1 MHPARRFWYA
11 HDMLMNNSIA
21 LGTVALT
28 LCVCGAAAAK
38 PVAFVGGLVITAHGP
53 EIPNGTVVID
63 GGKITAVGKAGD
75 VTVPAD
81 AEVRDCKGKVI
92 MPGLVDT
99 HSHIGGVG
107 GADGSGP
114 IQPAVRVLDSI
125 NVRDTGFKRARAGGL
140 TTLNVMPGS
149 GHLLSG
155 QTVYLKLR
163 EAGTLEEM
171 AFITPQGVPMGGIK
185 MANGTNP
192 MKESPFPGTRGKSAA
207 LVREQFI
214 RAQEYRDKVQKAG
227 GDKDKLPPRDLG
239 METLVTALDGT
250 RMVHHHTHRADD
262 IVTVLRLKKEFGFR
276 VTLHHC
282 SEAWKVAD
290 EIAAAGVP
298 VSLILTDSPGGKLE
312 AAEKGPATA
321 SVLVKAGV
329 KIVYHTDDWITDS
342 RFFFRMAAMGMRSGL
357 GREDAIKALTING
370 AEILDLADRIGSLT
384 VGKDADVIVL
394 SGDPFSVYTHVEE
407 TWVEGKMVFDRSD
420 PADRLFATG
429 GYGAGKDSAVYL
441 CCAGNGNWMW
451 RSEDASAQNGN
462 DTSIGGG
469 Q

>member
-1 MHPARRFWYA
+1 
-11 HDMLMNNSIA
+11 MLRQSSIFICA
-21 LGTVALT
+21 AAFMLLSCAG
-28 LCVCGAAAAK
+28 AAAK
-38 PVAFVGGLVITAHGP
+38 PIAFVGGLVITAEGD
-53 EIPNGTVVID
+53 EIPAGTVVIED
-63 GGKITAVGKAGD
+63 GKIKAVGTAAQ
-75 VTVPAD
+75 VSVPAG
-81 AEVRDCKGKVI
+81 AEIRDCKGKVI
-92 MPGLVDT
+92 MPGLIDT

-107 GADGSGP
+107 GADSSAP
-114 IQPAVRVLDSI
+114 IQPGVRVMDSI

-163 EAGTLEEM
+163 EAGTIEGM
-171 AFITPQGVPMGGIK
+171 SYISAQGVPLGGIK

-192 MKESPFPGTRGKSAA
+192 MKDPPFPGTRGKSAA

-214 RAQEYRDKVQKAG
+214 KAQEYRDKVQQAG
-227 GDKDKLPPRDLG
+227 DDKDKLPSRDLG
-239 METLVTALDGT
+239 MEALVTALDGT
-250 RMVHHHTHRADD
+250 KMVHHHTHRADD

-342 RFFFRMAAMGMRSGL
+342 RFFFRMAAMGMRAGL
-357 GREDAIKALTING
+357 PRADAIKALTIHG

-407 TWVEGKMVFDRSD
+407 TWVEGKLVFERSN

-441 CCAGNGNWMW
+441 CCANGMWQW
-451 RSEDASAQNGN
+451 RSTSSESGN
-462 DTSIGGG
+462 AE
-469 Q
+469 

>member
-1 MHPARRFWYA
+1 MVVAG
-11 HDMLMNNSIA
+11 LMA
-21 LGTVALT
+21 MA
-28 LCVCGAAAAK
+28 GAATGK
-38 PVAFVGGLVITAHGP
+38 PVAFVGGLVITADGP
-53 EIPNGTVVID
+53 EIASGVVIVD
-63 GGKITAVGKAGD
+63 KGKIVAVGKASE
-75 VTVPAD
+75 VNVPD
-81 AEVRDCKGKVI
+81 GAEVRDCKGKVV

-114 IQPAVRVLDSI
+114 IQPGVRVMDSI

-163 EAGTLEEM
+163 EAGTLEGM
-171 AFITPQGVPMGGIK
+171 AYLDQSGVPLGGIK

-192 MKESPFPGTRGKSAA
+192 MKEPPFPGTRGKSAA

-214 RAQEYRDKVQKAG
+214 RAQDYRDKVRKAA
-227 GDKDKLPPRDLG
+227 GDTDKLPARDLG
-239 METLVTALDGT
+239 MEALMTALDGT
-250 RMVHHHTHRADD
+250 KMVHHHTHRADD

-276 VTLHHC
+276 VTLHHG

-342 RFFFRMAAMGMRSGL
+342 RFFFRMAAMGMRAGL

-370 AEILDLADRIGSLT
+370 AEILDLKDRVGSLT

-407 TWVEGKMVFDRSD
+407 TWVEGKKVFDRSD

-441 CCAGNGNWMW
+441 CCASGGWMW
-451 RSEDASAQNGN
+451 RNQNTTSGD
-462 DTSIGGG
+462 DTE
-469 Q
+469 